1 MSNQKRLAV
10 LTSGGDS
17 PGMNAAIRA
26 VVRTGIYMGYE
37 VYGVYGGYEGLIED
51 DMRALISKDVANIIQ
66 RGGTILKTA
75 RSEAFMTKEGR
86 QKAADNLRKHGI
98 DNLVVIGGD
107 GSFKGA
113 QTLNQEHG
121 IHVMGIPGTIDNDI
135 KGTHYTIGFDT
146 AVNTA
151 IQAIDKIRDTASS
164 HNRVFVVEV
173 MGRHSGLIALQS
185 GVSCGAEDILIP
197 ESFDDFKKLIEN
209 LEYDKRRQKNV
220 RIIVVCEGDEIGG
233 AQTVSD
239 IVKDYYPQLDIKNT
253 ILGHIQRGGSPTH
266 YDRWM
271 ASRMG
276 YEAVNGII
284 DGVSNKFTALLN
296 GQVQLMDFDN
306 DYPVNCIP
314 PEYMLMS
321 NILSR

>member
-1 MSNQKRLAV
+1 MAKRLAV

-26 VVRTGIYMGYE
+26 VVRTGIHYGYE
-37 VYGVYGGYEGLIED
+37 VFGVYNGLQGLIDNEL
-51 DMRALISKDVANIIQ
+51 RVFTSKDVANIIQ

-75 RSEAFMTKEGR
+75 RSEEFRTSEGR
-86 QKAADNLRKHGI
+86 KKAAENLKKNSI
-98 DNLVVIGGD
+98 ENIVIIGGD

-113 QTLNQEHG
+113 EILSQEYDFRV
-121 IHVMGIPGTIDNDI
+121 IGIPGTIDNDI

-151 IQAIDKIRDTASS
+151 INAIDKIRDTASS
-164 HNRVFVVEV
+164 HNRVFVIEV
-173 MGRHSGLIALQS
+173 MGRNSGLIALQS

-197 ESFDDFKKLIEN
+197 ESVHDFKQLMEN
-209 LEYDKRRQKNV
+209 LEYDKRRKKHM
-220 RIIVVCEGDEIGG
+220 RIIVVCEGDDIGG
-233 AQTVSD
+233 AIQVSD
-239 IVKDYYPQLDIKNT
+239 LIKKFYPNLEVRPT

-266 YDRWM
+266 YDRWI

-276 YEAVNGII
+276 YEAVNAIVNGE
-284 DGVSNKFTALLN
+284 NRKFTALLHGKLEMVEFN
-296 GQVQLMDFDN
+296 N
-306 DYPVNCIP
+306 DIDSNCISQ
-314 PEYMLMS
+314 EYMIMS